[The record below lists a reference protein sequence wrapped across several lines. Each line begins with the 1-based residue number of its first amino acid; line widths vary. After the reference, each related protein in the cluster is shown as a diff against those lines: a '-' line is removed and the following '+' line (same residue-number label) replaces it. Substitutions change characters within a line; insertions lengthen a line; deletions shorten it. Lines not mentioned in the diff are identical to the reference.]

1 MKQILK
7 ENDSISAI
15 IGKAKASGGD
25 LRFSHYAVAENVDD
39 GVLLFHT
46 LTRELLLLTAEE
58 YREALTNPTLR
69 EKWFVVPENTQEKQL
84 TNMVRWV
91 LKMKANGKPGLSN
104 FIVYTTTDCNA
115 RCFYCFELGRKRV
128 PMSPE
133 MAHKT
138 ADFIIKNN
146 NGSPITINWF
156 GGEPLFNAQAMDIIC
171 LRLREE
177 GISYA
182 TRTIT
187 NGYLMNEENVR
198 KCVEL
203 WNLKRVQISMDG
215 TEAVYNKAKRYIY
228 KEGNPYQIVMENI
241 QRMLDSGIMVL
252 VRLNMDFHNLEDLNL
267 FADELAARFGGNKKF
282 FVYPFL
288 IIDEKKQWDEY
299 RSPEQWTALYAA
311 KAALEDK
318 LTQLGIFAL
327 RSPRLERN
335 IMYSPC
341 MAENSNSIVITPEGN
356 LGVCEHYSETELI
369 GHMDSP
375 DRDQA
380 VIESFRVNRD
390 DVPECDTCFHYPE
403 CMRLKKCPY
412 FIPCMDAERTA
423 QRRAVSAAMRNE
435 YKRWLNKNAEA
446 EELITAEELI

>member
-1 MKQILK
+1 MKQILNS
-7 ENDSISAI
+7 NDSICAM
-15 IGKAKASGGD
+15 IGKAKVSDGNY
-25 LRFSHYAVAENVDD
+25 RFSHYAVAEPVDD
-39 GVLLFHT
+39 GILLFHT
-46 LTRELLLLTAEE
+46 LTRELVLLTPDE
-58 YREALTNPTLR
+58 YADALNNNSLR
-69 EKWFVVPENTQEKQL
+69 EKWFVVPENTREKQL

-91 LKMKANGKPGLSN
+91 LKTKANGKPGLSN
-104 FIVYTTTDCNA
+104 FIIYTTTDCNA

-138 ADFIIKNN
+138 ADFIIQNN
-146 NGSPITINWF
+146 NGSPISINWF
-156 GGEPLFNAQAMDIIC
+156 GGEPLFNTQVMDIIC
-171 LRLREE
+171 LRLREA
-177 GISYA
+177 GISYV

-241 QRMLDSGIMVL
+241 QRLLDNDIKVI

-267 FADELAARFGGNKKF
+267 FAQELATRFGGHPRF
-282 FVYPFL
+282 FVYPYL
-288 IIDEKKQWDEY
+288 IIDDKKKWNEY
-299 RSPEQWTALYAA
+299 RSVEEWTALYEA
-311 KAALEDK
+311 KERLEDR

-327 RSPRLERN
+327 RSPRLN
-335 IMYSPC
+335 GSIMYSPC
-341 MAENSNSIVITPEGN
+341 MADNKNSIVITPDGS

-375 DRDQA
+375 ERDQA
-380 VIESFRVNRD
+380 VINSFLANRD
-390 DVPECDTCFHYPE
+390 DIPECDSCFHYPE

-412 FIPCMDAERTA
+412 YVGCMDAERKMH
-423 QRRAVSAAMRNE
+423 RKSISAAMRNE
-435 YKRWLNKNAEA
+435 YQLWLDELNHTEA
-446 EELITAEELI
+446 EVSAEDLI